1 MRSLAIRVGQAAG
14 AGLMLVLLGTAG
26 AQTSGTGGGSG
37 SGNGNGASRAQ
48 PNLPPSQQMP
58 GSTIPSIG
66 APEVTDDR
74 MMRMEQEQAKMR
86 NVDRQKKLVEDTEK
100 LLSLANQLKEEVG
113 KSNKDTLSLD
123 VVKKAE
129 EIEKLAH
136 SVKEKM
142 KGT

>member
-1 MRSLAIRVGQAAG
+1 MRSLAIKVGQAAST
-14 AGLMLVLLGTAG
+14 GLMLVLLGTAA
-26 AQTSGTGGGSG
+26 AQSTGGGSG
-37 SGNGNGASRAQ
+37 SGTGAGRSQPSAAQ
-48 PNLPPSQQMP
+48 PQLPNS
-58 GSTIPSIG
+58 SIPSIVPSDP
-66 APEVTDDR
+66 ADER
-74 MMRMEQEQAKMR
+74 MMRLEQEQAKMR

-100 LLSLANQLKEEVG
+100 LLALANQLKEEVG

-123 VVKKAE
+123 VVKKAD

>member
-1 MRSLAIRVGQAAG
+1 MRSLAIKVGQAASI
-14 AGLMLVLLGTAG
+14 GLMLALLGTAA
-26 AQTSGTGGGSG
+26 AQSTGGGSG
-37 SGNGNGASRAQ
+37 SGTGAGRSQPSAAQ
-48 PNLPPSQQMP
+48 PQLPNS
-58 GSTIPSIG
+58 SIPSIVPSDP
-66 APEVTDDR
+66 ADER
-74 MMRMEQEQAKMR
+74 MMRLEQEQAKMR

-100 LLSLANQLKEEVG
+100 LLALANQLKEEVG

-123 VVKKAE
+123 VVKKAD

>member
-1 MRSLAIRVGQAAG
+1 MRSLAIRVGQAAST
-14 AGLMLVLLGTAG
+14 GLMLVLLGTAG
-26 AQTSGTGGGSG
+26 AQQPTGGGSG
-37 SGNGNGASRAQ
+37 SGNGAGRSQ
-48 PNLPPSQQMP
+48 PNSTQPQMP
-58 GSTIPSIG
+58 TSAMPSIVPSDP
-66 APEVTDDR
+66 ADER
-74 MMRMEQEQAKMR
+74 MIRLEQEQAKMR

-100 LLSLANQLKEEVG
+100 LLALANQLKEEVG

-123 VVKKAE
+123 VVKKAD